1 MAYEIERKFLVTSDA
16 WRTDVIIRKHLCQ
29 FYLSVSG
36 PSSVRVRISDNANAR
51 LTIKSVE
58 AGMRRSEFEYAIP
71 LDDAES
77 MRSLAVGSIIEKTRH
92 IVPAGD
98 LHWEIDEFEGP
109 NHGLVIAE
117 IELPSVGHSIEHPNW
132 LGEEITDNRRYYNA
146 ALALRPF
153 KTW

>member
-1 MAYEIERKFLVTSDA
+1 M
-16 WRTDVIIRKHLCQ
+16 
-29 FYLSVSG
+29 
-36 PSSVRVRISDNANAR
+36 RISDNANAR
-51 LTIKSVE
+51 LTIKSAE
-58 AGMRRSEFEYAIP
+58 AGMHRSEFEYAIP

-98 LHWEIDEFEGP
+98 LNWEIDEFEGP
-109 NHGLVIAE
+109 NQGLVIAE
-117 IELPSVGHSIEHPNW
+117 IELPSVGQSIEHPNW